1 MSYYNNLFLDLFQ
14 KSDEIGSCFQS
25 ELNLCVKIEGPL
37 IKGRFHSRPNRFL
50 TVVEINGELVHSHL
64 PDPGRLKELL
74 LPGAELYLR
83 PVSEEI
89 PRKTRFTTVMVCHK
103 GQLISLVSTLPNRF
117 VKESLKKNKLPM
129 FKNYKLLKPEVTV
142 GKHRFDFLL
151 ESPKGKLFYLEIKS
165 VTYVEN
171 GIAQFPDA
179 VTERGARHAMAL
191 AELVEQGYE
200 AGILFVCQRKD
211 GKLFKP
217 MWERDPRFSEALVH
231 SYNSGVKVWCI
242 ACSVTLKSI
251 TLIREIPVNLT
262 P

>member
-1 MSYYNNLFLDLFQ
+1 MDLFQ

-50 TVVEINGELVHSHL
+50 TVVEINGELVNSHL

-103 GQLISLVSTLPNRF
+103 GQFISLVSTLPNRF

-191 AELVEQGYE
+191 AELVEQGNE

>member
-1 MSYYNNLFLDLFQ
+1 LSYYNNLFLGLFQ

-50 TVVEINGELVHSHL
+50 TVVEINGELVNSHL

-103 GQLISLVSTLPNRF
+103 GKFISLVSTLPNRF

>member
-1 MSYYNNLFLDLFQ
+1 MDLFQ
-14 KSDEIGSCFQS
+14 KSDGIGSCFQS

-83 PVSEEI
+83 PVPKDI

-103 GQLISLVSTLPNRF
+103 GQFISLVSTLPNRF

-200 AGILFVCQRKD
+200 AGILFVCQRRD

-217 MWERDPRFSEALVH
+217 MWKRDPRFGEVLVH
-231 SYNSGVKVWCI
+231 AYNSGVKVWCI
-242 ACSVTLKSI
+242 TCEVTLKSI
-251 TLIREIPVNLT
+251 TLLREIPVNLT
-262 P
+262 S

>member
-25 ELNLCVKIEGPL
+25 ELNLWVKIEGPL

-103 GQLISLVSTLPNRF
+103 GQFISLVSTLPNRF

>member
-1 MSYYNNLFLDLFQ
+1 MDLFQ

-103 GQLISLVSTLPNRF
+103 GQFISLVSTLPNRF

-191 AELVEQGYE
+191 AELVEQGNE

>member
-1 MSYYNNLFLDLFQ
+1 M
-14 KSDEIGSCFQS
+14 
-25 ELNLCVKIEGPL
+25 KIKGPL

-103 GQLISLVSTLPNRF
+103 GQFISLVSTLPNRF

-129 FKNYKLLKPEVTV
+129 FKNYKLLKPEITV

-151 ESPKGKLFYLEIKS
+151 ESPKGKLFYLEKYCVVVDIIFKIS
-165 VTYVEN
+165 K
-171 GIAQFPDA
+171 IACIFQNNF
-179 VTERGARHAMAL
+179 E
-191 AELVEQGYE
+191 
-200 AGILFVCQRKD
+200 IVCRQSD
-211 GKLFKP
+211 VFHC
-217 MWERDPRFSEALVH
+217 H
-231 SYNSGVKVWCI
+231 SYIWQ
-242 ACSVTLKSI
+242 
-251 TLIREIPVNLT
+251 
-262 P
+262 

>member
-103 GQLISLVSTLPNRF
+103 GQFISLVSTLPNRF

>member
-1 MSYYNNLFLDLFQ
+1 M
-14 KSDEIGSCFQS
+14 
-25 ELNLCVKIEGPL
+25 KIEGPL

-103 GQLISLVSTLPNRF
+103 GQFISLVSTLPNRF

>member
-1 MSYYNNLFLDLFQ
+1 M
-14 KSDEIGSCFQS
+14 
-25 ELNLCVKIEGPL
+25 KIEGPL

-103 GQLISLVSTLPNRF
+103 GQFISLVSTLPNRF

-129 FKNYKLLKPEVTV
+129 FKNYKLLKPEITV

-191 AELVEQGYE
+191 AELVEQGNE